1 MAEIRTEQMNTEKVN
16 TAAQNAVP
24 EAKGMEI
31 ITLEPQK
38 KAQKEKAP
46 ILRVAAYARVS
57 HETEMDSFDAQ
68 VGYYTTFIEGQ
79 TGWQL
84 AGIYTDPMISGTSAQ
99 KRPGFLQ
106 MVKDCEDGK
115 IDLIL
120 CKSISRFARNT
131 MDTLTYV
138 RHLQNQGADIIFE
151 TNGIDT
157 RDAYSEMM
165 LTVWA
170 AFAQEES
177 RSISENTKWGIR
189 KRFEEGVAR
198 WCKIY
203 GYRKG
208 NDGSQY
214 EIVPEEAEN
223 IRLIFALADRGKSI
237 DQIKKELEERN
248 IPTPTGKTAWT
259 RSNIHKMLRNEK
271 YVGDLKLQK
280 FYTEDHLS
288 HHSVRNEDAAV
299 RSFYIKNH
307 HEPIVTRKVFD
318 RVQTILEMKSMNG
331 KDPYIQYPFGDMLRC
346 PICGS
351 PLHQRQL
358 TITSRRGKAWYCE
371 HGCGGFLLRSS
382 VVEGAV
388 MRALS
393 EMDVKQVRGMMLT
406 AKTEKRREAAGLM
419 LEYRELY
426 DEGHTTVEY
435 CMVDDLIDHIEMG
448 AHTLVGANTL
458 RANAAQRGNV
468 GTAVDDRTITV
479 YWKCGLMTTVPTG
492 IIADRENPRMLA
504 KAWKESCERIAQRE
518 NQQIVAGV

>member
-1 MAEIRTEQMNTEKVN
+1 
-16 TAAQNAVP
+16 
-24 EAKGMEI
+24 MEI

-223 IRLIFALADRGKSI
+223 IRLIFALADRG
-237 DQIKKELEERN
+237 Q
-248 IPTPTGKTAWT
+248 
-259 RSNIHKMLRNEK
+259 
-271 YVGDLKLQK
+271 
-280 FYTEDHLS
+280 
-288 HHSVRNEDAAV
+288 
-299 RSFYIKNH
+299 
-307 HEPIVTRKVFD
+307 
-318 RVQTILEMKSMNG
+318 
-331 KDPYIQYPFGDMLRC
+331 
-346 PICGS
+346 
-351 PLHQRQL
+351 
-358 TITSRRGKAWYCE
+358 E
-371 HGCGGFLLRSS
+371 H
-382 VVEGAV
+382 
-388 MRALS
+388 
-393 EMDVKQVRGMMLT
+393 
-406 AKTEKRREAAGLM
+406 
-419 LEYRELY
+419 
-426 DEGHTTVEY
+426 
-435 CMVDDLIDHIEMG
+435 
-448 AHTLVGANTL
+448 
-458 RANAAQRGNV
+458 
-468 GTAVDDRTITV
+468 
-479 YWKCGLMTTVPTG
+479 
-492 IIADRENPRMLA
+492 
-504 KAWKESCERIAQRE
+504 
-518 NQQIVAGV
+518 